1 MNARQPPPRHL
12 LLIATQSDGA
22 ENELNGLE
30 AAADGLHAVLTDPA
44 IGGCTDSPGLDAA
57 QLRSGRV
64 LRAEVDSAVRSA
76 VAAAGRARATL
87 VLAFLGHGQVSA
99 GSRLWYLAADSKDG
113 QSLDCVDLAQ
123 LVALAAGHPGLAGV
137 VVLID
142 TCHAAA
148 GIPDTGSLI
157 GGFRVGAS
165 KVAVLAAC
173 AAHERAFGLSLSRR
187 LAALLAEGLP
197 GEGEFLPVGTLAPL
211 VRDAT
216 DRQLAADFAYNGT
229 GGVLWL
235 ARNRRHDRAPAGR
248 AGTLGA
254 ETLAAALRRWPAAP
268 PGPPPHTRDGLTALA
283 EQAESAQAWGVQEA
297 ADGIL
302 AAMDAAAVL
311 TELAGASLTTAQL
324 RSLVAEFNR
333 QWLGLRP
340 GPVQPPEGL
349 GDRAL
354 LQYLLEDA
362 VLRVPV
368 GASRHGALAW
378 YLVAAAHA
386 CGRDPQDRLIR
397 DWARE
402 ADAEIALNDAAKQYA
417 AHRARDT
424 ERRLV
429 VSLDAAQVDWPDS
442 LSVCVRDGAVCVDH
456 RHFPCPP
463 DQAGVERTLP
473 EVLDWAESLPSAAGP
488 IDAVDLVVHTPV
500 LLDWH
505 PEEALAGMH
514 LLGVEHTAALR
525 WAGRLV
531 EPRHFRGMNRKA
543 RLQLEQLRCAPWG
556 QGPPV
561 DRVDPAETVL
571 DTLPADL
578 ARGRYR
584 PAVLLTGRPAPTALR
599 ALVEAF
605 LPYAP
610 IVLWPR
616 ADTPPEPADWD
627 CLAHLWDGLPAGFG
641 AAYRR
646 VLTGREP
653 LPPVDPVTDA
663 HLIRLA
669 DLRTAWHDADWLD
682 FCAGYHRHGPAVPA
696 PAVAVPAAAPAP
708 AGPAA
713 VPAPRST

>member
-22 ENELNGLE
+22 ENELDGLE
-30 AAADGLHAVLTDPA
+30 TAAADLHAVLTDPA
-44 IGGCTDSPGLDAA
+44 VGGCTDSPGQDTAR
-57 QLRSGRV
+57 LRSGRV
-64 LRAEVDSAVRSA
+64 PRAEVDHAVRSA
-76 VAAAGRARATL
+76 VAAAGAAGATL
-87 VLAFLGHGQVSA
+87 VLAFLGHGQVAA
-99 GSRLWYLAADSKDG
+99 GSRLWYMAADSKDG
-113 QSLDCVDLAQ
+113 QGLDSVDLAH
-123 LVALAAGHPGLAGV
+123 LVELAADHPGVAGL
-137 VVLID
+137 VVLVD

-148 GIPDTGSLI
+148 GLPDPGRLVR
-157 GGFRVGAS
+157 GFRVGA
-165 KVAVLAAC
+165 KNVAVLAAC
-173 AAHERAFGLSLSRR
+173 AAHERAFGLTLSRR

-211 VRDAT
+211 VRDAM

-229 GGVLWL
+229 DGALWL
-235 ARNRRHDRAPAGR
+235 ARNRRHSRPPGGR
-248 AGTLGA
+248 TGTLGA
-254 ETLAAALRRWPAAP
+254 GILAAALRRWPDAP
-268 PGPPPHTRDGLTALA
+268 PGPAPHTRDGLAALA
-283 EQAESAQAWGVQEA
+283 EQAEAAQAWGVQEA

-311 TELAGASLTTAQL
+311 VELAGTALTTDQL
-324 RSLVAEFNR
+324 RSLAAEFNR

-340 GPVQPPEGL
+340 APVTPPDGL

-354 LQYLLEDA
+354 LQHLLEDA
-362 VLRVPV
+362 VLQTPV

-386 CGRDPQDRLIR
+386 CGRDPQDPLIR
-397 DWARE
+397 DWARD
-402 ADAEIALNDAAKQYA
+402 ADADIALNDAAKQYA
-417 AHRARDT
+417 AHRTRDT

-429 VSLDAAQVDWPDS
+429 ISLDAAQVDWPDS

-473 EVLDWAESLPSAAGP
+473 EVIDWAESRPAAGP
-488 IDAVDLVVHTPV
+488 IGAIDLVAHPPV

-505 PEEALAGMH
+505 PEEALTGMH
-514 LLGVEHTAALR
+514 VLGVDHTAALR

-531 EPRHFRGMNRKA
+531 EPRHFRGMNRSA
-543 RLQLEQLRCAPWG
+543 RRRLEQLRCAPWG

-561 DRVDPAETVL
+561 SRIDPAATAL
-571 DTLPADL
+571 DTLRDDL
-578 ARGRYR
+578 ARGRYL
-584 PAVLLTGRPAPTALR
+584 PAVLLTERPAPTALR

-616 ADTPPEPADWD
+616 ADTPPEPAGWD

-641 AAYRR
+641 TAYRR
-646 VLTGREP
+646 VLTGRDP
-653 LPPVDPVTDA
+653 LAPIDPVTDA
-663 HLIRLA
+663 HLVRLA
-669 DLRTAWHDADWLD
+669 DLRTAWHDVDWLD
-682 FCAGYHRHGPAVPA
+682 FCAGYHQHRPAVTVPAAGPAVA
-696 PAVAVPAAAPAP
+696 
-708 AGPAA
+708 
-713 VPAPRST
+713 PAPRST